1 MHWKQPGFTYSA
13 YEAFTKHCKRV
24 QKFRE
29 TGNLKHLHRNGL
41 DKLVL
46 LKNGANP
53 DSKDLPKRTVP
64 DKILSDRA
72 YEIPRSFKYER
83 YQRLLASMVYT
94 FYDRKTGSGIS
105 VNEQLAEELHKPV
118 VIKNSKEGNSMWD
131 LNTLFGQQI

>member
-1 MHWKQPGFTYSA
+1 M
-13 YEAFTKHCKRV
+13 
-24 QKFRE
+24 
-29 TGNLKHLHRNGL
+29 
-41 DKLVL
+41 

-72 YEIPRSFKYER
+72 SEIPISFKYDR

-118 VIKNSKEGNSMWD
+118 VIKNSKEGNSM
-131 LNTLFGQQI
+131 